1 MIPSLK
7 LSTDGPTSVAFIST
21 MEIDS
26 MRRCNSFFQWFRAI
40 PLTLVLVLGLI
51 SFAFSF
57 APSLFFKSMYP
68 LRYEDEITASS
79 SAHGVDPF
87 LVAAIIRSESSW
99 DPEVAS
105 NQGAVGLMQ
114 LLPETAADMVSKRL
128 VDASVYPVDQLTD
141 PAVNIEYGCA
151 YLSYLLTYFN
161 GATDRA
167 IAAYNAGMGNVD
179 DWTKQNDLL
188 HNAITFPETQ
198 AYLVR
203 VNMAKARYQELYPQ
217 AFR

>member
-1 MIPSLK
+1 MN
-7 LSTDGPTSVAFIST
+7 
-21 MEIDS
+21 
-26 MRRCNSFFQWFRAI
+26 RCGSFLRWYRVVPFAVVLIFG
-40 PLTLVLVLGLI
+40 LV
-51 SFAFSF
+51 SFAFAF
-57 APSLFFKSMYP
+57 APSLLFKSMYP
-68 LRYEDEITASS
+68 LRYEDEITAS
-79 SAHGVDPF
+79 AATHGVDPY
-87 LVAAIIRSESSW
+87 LVAAVIRSESSW
-99 DPEVAS
+99 DPEAS
-105 NQGAVGLMQ
+105 SHQGARGLMQ
-114 LLPETAADMVSKRL
+114 LMPETAQDMVAKGL
-128 VDASVYPVDQLTD
+128 VDGKRYSYENLED
-141 PAVNIEYGCA
+141 PAINIEYGCA

-179 DWTKQNDLL
+179 GWAKQDKLL

>member
-1 MIPSLK
+1 M
-7 LSTDGPTSVAFIST
+7 D
-21 MEIDS
+21 
-26 MRRCNSFFQWFRAI
+26 RRRSFLRWYRVL
-40 PLTLVLVLGLI
+40 PLTVVLIFGLV
-51 SFAFSF
+51 SFAFAF

-68 LRYEDEITASS
+68 LRYEDEITASA
-79 SAHGVDPF
+79 SAHGVDPY
-87 LVAAIIRSESSW
+87 LVAAVIRSESSW
-99 DPEVAS
+99 DPEAS
-105 NQGAVGLMQ
+105 SHQGARGLMQ
-114 LLPETAADMVSKRL
+114 LMPETAQDMVAKGL
-128 VDASVYPVDQLTD
+128 VDGKRYSYENLED
-141 PAVNIEYGCA
+141 PAINIEYGCA

-179 DWTKQNDLL
+179 GWAKQDKLL

>member
-1 MIPSLK
+1 MN
-7 LSTDGPTSVAFIST
+7 
-21 MEIDS
+21 
-26 MRRCNSFFQWFRAI
+26 RRGSFLRWYRVF
-40 PLTLVLVLGLI
+40 PLTVVLIFGLV
-51 SFAFSF
+51 SFAFAF
-57 APSLFFKSMYP
+57 APSLLFKSMYP
-68 LRYEDEITASS
+68 LRYEDEITAS
-79 SAHGVDPF
+79 AATHGVDPY
-87 LVAAIIRSESSW
+87 LVAAVIRSESSW
-99 DPEVAS
+99 DPEAS
-105 NQGAVGLMQ
+105 SHQGARGLMQ
-114 LLPETAADMVSKRL
+114 LMPETAQDMVAKGL
-128 VDASVYPVDQLTD
+128 VDGKRYSYENLED
-141 PAVNIEYGCA
+141 PTINIEYGCA

-179 DWTKQNDLL
+179 GWAKQDKLL

>member
-1 MIPSLK
+1 MN
-7 LSTDGPTSVAFIST
+7 
-21 MEIDS
+21 
-26 MRRCNSFFQWFRAI
+26 RRGSFLRWYRAV
-40 PLTLVLVLGLI
+40 PLAVVLIFGLV
-51 SFAFSF
+51 SFAFTF
-57 APSLFFKSMYP
+57 APSLLFKSMYP
-68 LRYEDEITASS
+68 LRYEDEITASA
-79 SAHGVDPF
+79 SAHGVDPY
-87 LVAAIIRSESSW
+87 LVAAVIRSESSW
-99 DPEVAS
+99 DPEAS
-105 NQGAVGLMQ
+105 SHQGARGLMQ
-114 LLPETAADMVSKRL
+114 LMPETAQDMVSKGL
-128 VDASVYPVDQLTD
+128 VDGRRYSYENLED
-141 PAVNIEYGCA
+141 PAINIEYGCA

-179 DWTKQNDLL
+179 GWAKQDKLL

>member
-1 MIPSLK
+1 ML
-7 LSTDGPTSVAFIST
+7 
-21 MEIDS
+21 
-26 MRRCNSFFQWFRAI
+26 
-40 PLTLVLVLGLI
+40 PLTVVLIFGLV
-51 SFAFSF
+51 SFAFAF
-57 APSLFFKSMYP
+57 APSLLFKSMYP
-68 LRYEDEITASS
+68 LRYEDEITAS
-79 SAHGVDPF
+79 AATHGVDPY
-87 LVAAIIRSESSW
+87 LVAAVIRSESSW
-99 DPEVAS
+99 DPEAS
-105 NQGAVGLMQ
+105 SHQGARGLMQ
-114 LLPETAADMVSKRL
+114 LMPETAQDMVAKGL
-128 VDASVYPVDQLTD
+128 VDGKRYSYENLED
-141 PAVNIEYGCA
+141 PTVNIEYGCA

-179 DWTKQNDLL
+179 GWAKQDKLL

>member
-1 MIPSLK
+1 MGSK
-7 LSTDGPTSVAFIST
+7 L
-21 MEIDS
+21 MN
-26 MRRCNSFFQWFRAI
+26 RRGSFLRWYRVF
-40 PLTLVLVLGLI
+40 PLAVVLIFGLV
-51 SFAFSF
+51 SFAFAF
-57 APSLFFKSMYP
+57 APSLLFKSMYP
-68 LRYEDEITASS
+68 LRYEDEITAS
-79 SAHGVDPF
+79 AATHGVDPY
-87 LVAAIIRSESSW
+87 LVAAVIRSESSW
-99 DPEVAS
+99 DPEAS
-105 NQGAVGLMQ
+105 SHQGARGLMQ
-114 LLPETAADMVSKRL
+114 LMPETAQDMVAKGL
-128 VDASVYPVDQLTD
+128 VDGKRYSYENLED
-141 PAVNIEYGCA
+141 PAINIEYGCA

-179 DWTKQNDLL
+179 GWAKQDKLL

>member
-1 MIPSLK
+1 MN
-7 LSTDGPTSVAFIST
+7 
-21 MEIDS
+21 
-26 MRRCNSFFQWFRAI
+26 RRGSFLRWYRAL
-40 PLTLVLVLGLI
+40 PLIIVLIFGLV
-51 SFAFSF
+51 SFAFTF
-57 APSLFFKSMYP
+57 APSLLFKSMYP
-68 LRYEDEITASS
+68 LRYEDEITAS
-79 SAHGVDPF
+79 AATHGVDPY
-87 LVAAIIRSESSW
+87 LVAAVIRSESSW
-99 DPEVAS
+99 DPEAS
-105 NQGAVGLMQ
+105 SHQGARGLMQ
-114 LLPETAADMVSKRL
+114 LMPETAQDMVAKGL
-128 VDASVYPVDQLTD
+128 VDGKRYSYENLED
-141 PAVNIEYGCA
+141 PAINIEYGCA

-179 DWTKQNDLL
+179 GWTKQDKLL

>member
-1 MIPSLK
+1 MN
-7 LSTDGPTSVAFIST
+7 
-21 MEIDS
+21 
-26 MRRCNSFFQWFRAI
+26 RCGSFLRWYRVF
-40 PLTLVLVLGLI
+40 PLTVVLIFGLV
-51 SFAFSF
+51 SFAFAF
-57 APSLFFKSMYP
+57 APSLLFKSMYP
-68 LRYEDEITASS
+68 LRYEDEITAS
-79 SAHGVDPF
+79 AATHGVDPY
-87 LVAAIIRSESSW
+87 LVAAVIRSESSW
-99 DPEVAS
+99 DPEAS
-105 NQGAVGLMQ
+105 SHQGARGLMQ
-114 LLPETAADMVSKRL
+114 LMPETAQDMVAKGL
-128 VDASVYPVDQLTD
+128 VDGKRYSYENLED
-141 PAVNIEYGCA
+141 PAINIEYGCA

-179 DWTKQNDLL
+179 GWAKQDKLL

>member
-1 MIPSLK
+1 M
-7 LSTDGPTSVAFIST
+7 TG
-21 MEIDS
+21 
-26 MRRCNSFFQWFRAI
+26 RGSFLRWYRAL
-40 PLTLVLVLGLI
+40 PLIIVLIFGLV
-51 SFAFSF
+51 SFAFAF
-57 APSLFFKSMYP
+57 APSLLFKSMYP
-68 LRYEDEITASS
+68 LRYEDEITAS
-79 SAHGVDPF
+79 AATHGVDPY
-87 LVAAIIRSESSW
+87 LVAAVIRSESSW
-99 DPEVAS
+99 DPEAS
-105 NQGAVGLMQ
+105 SHQGARGLMQ
-114 LLPETAADMVSKRL
+114 LMPETAQDMVAKGL
-128 VDASVYPVDQLTD
+128 VDGKRYSYENLED
-141 PAVNIEYGCA
+141 PTVNIEYGCA

-179 DWTKQNDLL
+179 GWAKQDKLL

>member
-1 MIPSLK
+1 MN
-7 LSTDGPTSVAFIST
+7 
-21 MEIDS
+21 
-26 MRRCNSFFQWFRAI
+26 RRGSFLRWYRVF
-40 PLTLVLVLGLI
+40 PLTVVLIFGLV
-51 SFAFSF
+51 SFAFAF
-57 APSLFFKSMYP
+57 APSLLFKSMYP
-68 LRYEDEITASS
+68 LRYEDEITAS
-79 SAHGVDPF
+79 AATHGVDPY
-87 LVAAIIRSESSW
+87 LVVAVIRSESSW
-99 DPEVAS
+99 DPEAS
-105 NQGAVGLMQ
+105 SHQGARGLMQ
-114 LLPETAADMVSKRL
+114 LMPETAQDMVAKGL
-128 VDASVYPVDQLTD
+128 VDGKRYSYENLED
-141 PAVNIEYGCA
+141 PTVNIEYGCA

-179 DWTKQNDLL
+179 GWAKQDKLL

>member
-1 MIPSLK
+1 MIRFSDRSTFGLRIGAFDWLMGSK
-7 LSTDGPTSVAFIST
+7 L
-21 MEIDS
+21 MN
-26 MRRCNSFFQWFRAI
+26 RRGSFLRWYRVF
-40 PLTLVLVLGLI
+40 PLTVVLIFGLV
-51 SFAFSF
+51 SFAFAF
-57 APSLFFKSMYP
+57 APSLLFKSMYP
-68 LRYEDEITASS
+68 LRYEDEITAS
-79 SAHGVDPF
+79 AATHGVDPY
-87 LVAAIIRSESSW
+87 LVAAVIRSESSW
-99 DPEVAS
+99 DPEAS
-105 NQGAVGLMQ
+105 SHQGARGLMQ
-114 LLPETAADMVSKRL
+114 LMPETAQDMVAKGL
-128 VDASVYPVDQLTD
+128 VDGKRYSYENLED
-141 PAVNIEYGCA
+141 PAINIEYGCA

-179 DWTKQNDLL
+179 GWAKQDKLL

>member
-1 MIPSLK
+1 MN
-7 LSTDGPTSVAFIST
+7 
-21 MEIDS
+21 
-26 MRRCNSFFQWFRAI
+26 RRGSFLRWYRVF
-40 PLTLVLVLGLI
+40 PLTVVLIFGLV
-51 SFAFSF
+51 SFAFAF
-57 APSLFFKSMYP
+57 APSLLFKSMYP
-68 LRYEDEITASS
+68 LRYEDEITAS
-79 SAHGVDPF
+79 AATHGVDPY
-87 LVAAIIRSESSW
+87 LVAAVIRSESSW
-99 DPEVAS
+99 DPEAS
-105 NQGAVGLMQ
+105 SHQGARGLMQ
-114 LLPETAADMVSKRL
+114 LMPETAQDMVAKGL
-128 VDASVYPVDQLTD
+128 VDGKRYSYENLEDPVI
-141 PAVNIEYGCA
+141 NIEYGCA

-179 DWTKQNDLL
+179 GWAKQDKLL

>member
-1 MIPSLK
+1 MN
-7 LSTDGPTSVAFIST
+7 
-21 MEIDS
+21 
-26 MRRCNSFFQWFRAI
+26 RRGSFLRWYRVF
-40 PLTLVLVLGLI
+40 PLTVVLIFGLV
-51 SFAFSF
+51 SFAFAF
-57 APSLFFKSMYP
+57 APSLLFKSMYP
-68 LRYEDEITASS
+68 LRYEDDITAS
-79 SAHGVDPF
+79 AATHGVDPY
-87 LVAAIIRSESSW
+87 LVAAVIRSESSW
-99 DPEVAS
+99 DPEAS
-105 NQGAVGLMQ
+105 SHQGARGLMQ
-114 LLPETAADMVSKRL
+114 LMPETAQDMVAKGL
-128 VDASVYPVDQLTD
+128 VDGKRYSYENLED
-141 PAVNIEYGCA
+141 PTVNIEYGCA

-179 DWTKQNDLL
+179 GWAKQDKLL

>member
-1 MIPSLK
+1 MNRR
-7 LSTDGPTSVAFIST
+7 
-21 MEIDS
+21 DS
-26 MRRCNSFFQWFRAI
+26 FLRWYRVL
-40 PLTLVLVLGLI
+40 PLTVVLIFGLV
-51 SFAFSF
+51 SFAFAF
-57 APSLFFKSMYP
+57 APSLLFKSMYP
-68 LRYEDEITASS
+68 LRYEDEITAS
-79 SAHGVDPF
+79 AATHGVDPY
-87 LVAAIIRSESSW
+87 LVAAVIRSESSW
-99 DPEVAS
+99 DPEAS
-105 NQGAVGLMQ
+105 SHQGARGLMQ
-114 LLPETAADMVSKRL
+114 LMPETAQDMVAKGL
-128 VDASVYPVDQLTD
+128 VDGKRYSYENLED
-141 PAVNIEYGCA
+141 PTVNIEYGCA

-179 DWTKQNDLL
+179 GWAKQDKLL

>member
-1 MIPSLK
+1 MN
-7 LSTDGPTSVAFIST
+7 
-21 MEIDS
+21 
-26 MRRCNSFFQWFRAI
+26 RRGSFLRWYRVF
-40 PLTLVLVLGLI
+40 PLTVVLIFGLV
-51 SFAFSF
+51 SFAFAF
-57 APSLFFKSMYP
+57 APSLLFKSMYP
-68 LRYEDEITASS
+68 LRYEDEITAS
-79 SAHGVDPF
+79 AATHGVDPY
-87 LVAAIIRSESSW
+87 LVAAVIRSESSW
-99 DPEVAS
+99 DPEAS
-105 NQGAVGLMQ
+105 SHQGARGLMQ
-114 LLPETAADMVSKRL
+114 LMSETAQDMVAKGL
-128 VDASVYPVDQLTD
+128 VDGKHYSYENLED
-141 PAVNIEYGCA
+141 PTVNIEYGCA

-179 DWTKQNDLL
+179 GWAKQDKLL

>member
-1 MIPSLK
+1 MN
-7 LSTDGPTSVAFIST
+7 
-21 MEIDS
+21 
-26 MRRCNSFFQWFRAI
+26 RRGSFLRWYRVF
-40 PLTLVLVLGLI
+40 PLTVVLIFGLV
-51 SFAFSF
+51 SFAFAF
-57 APSLFFKSMYP
+57 APSLLFKSMYP
-68 LRYEDEITASS
+68 LRYEDEITASAAS
-79 SAHGVDPF
+79 HGVDPY
-87 LVAAIIRSESSW
+87 LVAAVIRSESSW
-99 DPEVAS
+99 DPEAS
-105 NQGAVGLMQ
+105 SHQGARGLMQ
-114 LLPETAADMVSKRL
+114 LMPETAQDMVAKGL
-128 VDASVYPVDQLTD
+128 VDGKRYSYENLED
-141 PAVNIEYGCA
+141 PTVNIEYGCA

-179 DWTKQNDLL
+179 GWAKQDKLL

>member
-1 MIPSLK
+1 MN
-7 LSTDGPTSVAFIST
+7 
-21 MEIDS
+21 
-26 MRRCNSFFQWFRAI
+26 RRGSFLRWYRAV
-40 PLTLVLVLGLI
+40 PLIVVLIFGLV
-51 SFAFSF
+51 SFAFAF
-57 APSLFFKSMYP
+57 APSLLFKSMYP
-68 LRYEDEITASS
+68 LRYEDEITASA
-79 SAHGVDPF
+79 SAHGVDPY
-87 LVAAIIRSESSW
+87 LVAAVIRSESSW
-99 DPEVAS
+99 DPEAS
-105 NQGAVGLMQ
+105 SHQGARGLMQ
-114 LLPETAADMVSKRL
+114 LMPETAQDMVSKGL
-128 VDASVYPVDQLTD
+128 VDGRRYSYENLED
-141 PAVNIEYGCA
+141 PAINIEYGCA

-179 DWTKQNDLL
+179 GWAKQDKLL

>member
-1 MIPSLK
+1 MN
-7 LSTDGPTSVAFIST
+7 
-21 MEIDS
+21 
-26 MRRCNSFFQWFRAI
+26 RRGSFLRWYRVF
-40 PLTLVLVLGLI
+40 PLTVVLIFGLV
-51 SFAFSF
+51 SFAFAF
-57 APSLFFKSMYP
+57 APSLLFKSMYP
-68 LRYEDEITASS
+68 LRYEDEITAS
-79 SAHGVDPF
+79 AATHGVDPY
-87 LVAAIIRSESSW
+87 LVAAVIRSESSW
-99 DPEVAS
+99 DPEAS
-105 NQGAVGLMQ
+105 SHQGARGLMQ
-114 LLPETAADMVSKRL
+114 LMPETAQDMVAKGL
-128 VDASVYPVDQLTD
+128 VDGKRYSYENLED
-141 PAVNIEYGCA
+141 PTVNIEYACA

-179 DWTKQNDLL
+179 GWAKQDKLL

>member
-1 MIPSLK
+1 MN
-7 LSTDGPTSVAFIST
+7 
-21 MEIDS
+21 
-26 MRRCNSFFQWFRAI
+26 RRGSFLRWYRVL
-40 PLTLVLVLGLI
+40 PLTVVLIFGLV
-51 SFAFSF
+51 SFAFAF
-57 APSLFFKSMYP
+57 APSLLFKSMYP
-68 LRYEDEITASS
+68 LRYEDEITAS
-79 SAHGVDPF
+79 AATHGVDPY
-87 LVAAIIRSESSW
+87 LVAAVIRSESSW
-99 DPEVAS
+99 DPEAS
-105 NQGAVGLMQ
+105 SHQGARGLMQ
-114 LLPETAADMVSKRL
+114 LMPETAQDMVAKGL
-128 VDASVYPVDQLTD
+128 VDGKRYSYENLED
-141 PAVNIEYGCA
+141 PTVNIEYGCA

-179 DWTKQNDLL
+179 GWAKQHKLL

>member
-1 MIPSLK
+1 MN
-7 LSTDGPTSVAFIST
+7 
-21 MEIDS
+21 
-26 MRRCNSFFQWFRAI
+26 RRGSFLRWYRVF
-40 PLTLVLVLGLI
+40 PLTVVLIFGLV
-51 SFAFSF
+51 SFAFAF
-57 APSLFFKSMYP
+57 APSLLFKSMYP
-68 LRYEDEITASS
+68 LRYEDEITAS
-79 SAHGVDPF
+79 AATHGVDPY
-87 LVAAIIRSESSW
+87 LVAAVIRSESSW
-99 DPEVAS
+99 DPKAS
-105 NQGAVGLMQ
+105 SHQGARGLMQ
-114 LLPETAADMVSKRL
+114 LMPETAQDMVAKGL
-128 VDASVYPVDQLTD
+128 VDGKRYSYENLED
-141 PAVNIEYGCA
+141 PAINIEYGCA

-179 DWTKQNDLL
+179 GWAKQDKLL

>member
-1 MIPSLK
+1 MN
-7 LSTDGPTSVAFIST
+7 
-21 MEIDS
+21 
-26 MRRCNSFFQWFRAI
+26 RRGSFLRWYRVF
-40 PLTLVLVLGLI
+40 PLTVVLIFGLV
-51 SFAFSF
+51 SFAFAF
-57 APSLFFKSMYP
+57 APSLLFKSMYP
-68 LRYEDEITASS
+68 LHYEDEITAS
-79 SAHGVDPF
+79 AATHGVDPY
-87 LVAAIIRSESSW
+87 LVAAVIRSESSW
-99 DPEVAS
+99 DPEAS
-105 NQGAVGLMQ
+105 SHQGARGLMQ
-114 LLPETAADMVSKRL
+114 LMPETAQDMVAKGL
-128 VDASVYPVDQLTD
+128 VDGKRYSYENLED
-141 PAVNIEYGCA
+141 PTVNIEYGCA

-179 DWTKQNDLL
+179 GWAKQDKLL